1 MSAPPQIE
9 NPRDLLLA
17 QLGVLLTMEG
27 TLAKRVLPA
36 LTRELQDELLRK
48 AVSEHLEQTR
58 GHVGN
63 VQRAFLEV
71 GAVPAGRP
79 APGLDGL
86 VAEREAKIGDIVPA
100 LRAGFDCAA
109 AMGAEHYEI
118 NAYEAAIRLADSLGE
133 AEVVS
138 LLRMNLEQDVEALGK
153 LGEQADR
160 LAQAAVE
167 QPVAPI

>member
-1 MSAPPQIE
+1 MNMPPQID
-9 NPRDLLLA
+9 NARDLLLE

-27 TLAKRVLPA
+27 TLVNRVLPQ
-36 LTRELQDELLRK
+36 LTRELQDEELRK
-48 AVSEHLEQTR
+48 AVTEHLEQSR

-63 VQRAFLEV
+63 VQRAFLEL

-86 VAEREAKIGDIVPA
+86 VAERQAQIGELVPA

-109 AMGAEHYEI
+109 AMGTEHYEI

-133 AEVVS
+133 TEVGS
-138 LLRMNLEQDVEALGK
+138 LLRMNLDQEVAALGK

-160 LAQAAVE
+160 LAQAAVA
-167 QPVAPI
+167 QPVASA